1 MKKLLYLILT
11 VTYLLGIVYLI
22 QPSPQ
27 TPDLSDSF
35 RSTEPGDTY
44 QHPDQKAFYTN
55 KYRSEALAEL
65 QSSWSITNIPFLE
78 YRLNYPPEEVTT
90 LVREQLYS
98 SYLEEV
104 VHPLRESLFIN
115 GWEPSNSP
123 KYSYLPA
130 EDRPI
135 IITEGIP
142 YNSKVTIRP
151 VYSPIWARLF
161 VWTAIFPASFLSFMS
176 LKKSLIH
183 V

>member
-1 MKKLLYLILT
+1 MKKTLYLIL
-11 VTYLLGIVYLI
+11 VITYLLGIVYLI
-22 QPSPQ
+22 KPSPQ

-44 QHPDQKAFYTN
+44 QHPEQKAFYTD
-55 KYRSEALAEL
+55 KYRTQALNEL
-65 QSSWSITNIPFLE
+65 QSQWSVLSLPFLD
-78 YRLNYPPEEVTT
+78 YRLNYPPEEVAT

-98 SYLEEV
+98 SYLEEI
-104 VHPLRESLFIN
+104 VHPLRESLFVN

-130 EDRPI
+130 EDRPT
-135 IITEGIP
+135 IITEGNL

-151 VYSPIWARLF
+151 VYSPIWIRLI
-161 VWTAIFPASFLSFMS
+161 VWTAIFPAGFLVYLS
-176 LKKSLIH
+176 LKKSFLY

>member
-1 MKKLLYLILT
+1 MKKLLYLILAT
-11 VTYLLGIVYLI
+11 VYILGIIYLI
-22 QPSPQ
+22 KPSPQ

-44 QHPDQKAFYTN
+44 QHPDQKAFYTD
-55 KYRSEALAEL
+55 KYRNQALNEL
-65 QSSWSITNIPFLE
+65 QSQWSVLNVPFLD
-78 YRLNYPPEEVTT
+78 YRLNYPPEEVSV

-115 GWEPSNSP
+115 GWEPKNSP
-123 KYSYLPA
+123 KYSYLPP
-130 EDRPI
+130 EDKPT

-151 VYSPIWARLF
+151 VYSPLWVRLF
-161 VWTAIFPASFLSFMS
+161 VWTLIFPASFLVYIS
-176 LKKSLIH
+176 LKKSLNYA
-183 V
+183 